1 MTPPISSATPPA
13 RLARQVRERFVI
25 EMDRWL
31 SQLVATLR
39 GRLSEASE
47 VAAKAADLRLAMEA
61 RMLFDQHSQT
71 WSGRV
76 RQAWRQA
83 LPRVGLPDT
92 ADSVGQG
99 LDAFSL
105 VDDAVV
111 ENKILASRLSLA
123 VADQGGAE
131 LNDLR
136 VRMQR
141 LERLPDLPARDV
153 LRPEL
158 LAGILVEEWIASGL
172 SREMWALVHD
182 AVRTALAQ
190 AMATAYGHANRFLV
204 ENGVMPQID
213 LKPLVRRTP
222 GGAAG
227 GAGGGAER
235 ASGPGALTDPA
246 GADWRRSVPTGLDET
261 RHGSVHASG
270 GAGGGGSHPGG
281 APAHPMDRRMPRG
294 GGSGGGL
301 GAAPGCAPSA
311 PYGESPAFAP
321 DARYAGYTRMD
332 PGLAT
337 RASDGGWQP
346 SDMVQPSALAR
357 AAEETRMLT
366 AGTPMMRMRARAQ
379 GVLGQLRRL
388 LTDRVADF
396 DPSHPVRPSPRLARA
411 LAAPVPPFEATTR
424 IDPVTQRM
432 TEQVDVTEVAGQL
445 RSQAAQLKREADT
458 PSEKAII
465 EIVALMFQAI
475 LAEER
480 IAASVRVW
488 FARLQIPVL
497 RLALAEPDF
506 FSSAQHPARQLI
518 DRMGACA
525 MRFDAT
531 GISEARLEREI
542 KRIVQVIEQ
551 YPETGRRVY
560 QLVLEEF
567 RKFLGRSLTEGSAAQ
582 RVATLAQQVEQKE
595 TLAIQYTIELNKML
609 AQLPVREEV
618 REFLFRVWSEVLAMA
633 AVRHGAQG
641 EQTLAFKRAA
651 SDLLWAV
658 SAKPH
663 RADRARVLQDLPHL
677 LHTLREGMGTL
688 GMPGDIQDQHI
699 KTLNDIVADAFMA
712 RTETIDPATLE
723 ALGHSLEALEDV
735 VSDDAAGDVMLDPGT
750 IEMMLGVDAGDLN
763 VIAAGG
769 SMPSAGTLAWARELE
784 LGAWF
789 SLEQGS
795 RAIEVQYVWRSARG
809 QLHLFAGGGKS
820 HLVQTRRL
828 AAYLQAGLLA
838 PVEDEALTVR
848 ATRDALARLDAEPTR
863 LMQ

>member
-1 MTPPISSATPPA
+1 MIAPASSAAPHA

-25 EMDRWL
+25 ELDRWL
-31 SQLVATLR
+31 SQLVTVLR
-39 GRLSEASE
+39 GKLAEASE
-47 VAAKAADLRLAMEA
+47 VAAKASDLRLAMDA
-61 RMLFDQHSQT
+61 GTLFKQHGDT
-71 WSGRV
+71 WSARV

-83 LPRVGLPDT
+83 LPRVGLPGDT
-92 ADSVGQG
+92 GGTGAGGVGF
-99 LDAFSL
+99 AL
-105 VDDAVV
+105 VDDEVV

-123 VADQGGAE
+123 VTDKGGAE

-158 LAGILVEEWIASGL
+158 LSGILVEEWLASGL

-182 AVRTALAQ
+182 SVRTALAQ
-190 AMATAYGHANRFLV
+190 AMATAYRHANQFLV

-213 LKPLVRRTP
+213 LKSLVRRT
-222 GGAAG
+222 
-227 GAGGGAER
+227 AGGGGGG
-235 ASGPGALTDPA
+235 ASGPGALPDPA
-246 GADWRRSVPTGLDET
+246 EAGWRSSPAGLDET
-261 RHGSVHASG
+261 GYGGGYGAVGSSGMRG
-270 GAGGGGSHPGG
+270 GAGSPGGSASPMARHGFSTGSGRASPSAGMMPAPGRAPSSLPGG
-281 APAHPMDRRMPRG
+281 AAYLPSNARYEGYTGMEPGTATH
-294 GGSGGGL
+294 GGS
-301 GAAPGCAPSA
+301 
-311 PYGESPAFAP
+311 EE
-321 DARYAGYTRMD
+321 
-332 PGLAT
+332 
-337 RASDGGWQP
+337 WQP
-346 SDMVQPSALAR
+346 SGMVHPSALAR

-396 DPSHPVRPSPRLARA
+396 DPSHPVQPSPRLARA

-424 IDPVTQRM
+424 FDPATQLM
-432 TEQVDVTEVAGQL
+432 TEVVEVTEVAGQL
-445 RSQAAQLKREADT
+445 RSQAAQLKSEANT

-506 FSSAQHPARQLI
+506 FSSTQHPARQLI

-525 MRFDAT
+525 MGFDAT

-567 RKFLGRSLTEGSAAQ
+567 RKFLGRSLMDGSAAQ

-609 AQLPVREEV
+609 APLPVRPEV
-618 REFLFRVWSEVLAMA
+618 REFLFRIWSEVLALA

-658 SAKPH
+658 SAKPN

-688 GMPGDIQDQHI
+688 GLPTDAQDMHI
-699 KTLNDIVADAFMA
+699 KVLNDTVADAFMA
-712 RTETIDPATLE
+712 RTEVIDPAVLE
-723 ALGHSLEALEDV
+723 ALGHSLAALEDV

-763 VIAAGG
+763 VIASGG
-769 SMPSAGTLAWARELE
+769 SLPSPGTLAWVRELE

-789 SLEQGS
+789 GLEQGGHV
-795 RAIEVQYVWRSARG
+795 IEVQYVWRSARG

-838 PVEDEALTVR
+838 PVEDESLTVR
-848 ATRDALARLDAEPTR
+848 ATRDALARLDAEPAR
-863 LMQ
+863 LMN